1 MYSETGTLGDDDGT
15 VPAFQ
20 LPSAVARWAVPQ
32 GIGGGG
38 QRGGASLPLFK
49 QSAERRPLGADAP
62 HSSVLTPGGEEEEED
77 EERFF

>member
-1 MYSETGTLGDDDGT
+1 MRVYSDTVTLGDDDGT
-15 VPAFQ
+15 VQAFQ

-32 GIGGGG
+32 GVG
-38 QRGGASLPLFK
+38 GGASLPLFK

-77 EERFF
+77 EEGFI